1 MPAGRITSHRY
12 WPQLDGVRALAIAAV
27 VAFHLGYLRGGW
39 VGVDVFFVLSGYL
52 ITSLLRGLEA
62 RGPFAGL
69 EGFWGRRARRLL
81 PALLVLLGVL
91 SLYAALGG
99 PGLVAAQLRAPALA
113 TLFYVANWQQIVAG
127 HGYFAQFTAPGPL
140 QQTWSLAIE
149 EQYYLVWPLLLGG
162 LSWLFLRNG
171 HRTGE
176 KGERARRVGLVTT
189 VAVMA
194 AASAIWMG
202 VAAHLLGPNRA
213 YLGTDT
219 RAWELLL
226 GSVGA
231 LIWPLDERSPD
242 ERSGLWSVLGLLGLV
257 GVAGGAALAGG
268 PPWWVWN
275 GGLVAIAASAGLV
288 VLSCVRAPKGVLA
301 RALRLPPLR
310 WLGLISYSLY
320 LWHWPVIVLMTTDTT
335 GLDGG
340 ALLAARLAAM
350 TAVSAASFLLIER
363 PLRRAD
369 WAGLGRRLRIP
380 AFGFAAVGMAV
391 TAVVI
396 VVGTVAPPQASSG
409 QVSLVQ
415 GGPSP
420 AHRSTSTAGG
430 VPTDL
435 LTPTRIRLPK
445 ASSADPY
452 RLWIFGDSVMQD
464 SSLGV
469 QAALGATGG
478 VTTAVNSS
486 FGGWGLS
493 TDKVWPSDALA
504 IMAQN
509 RPQIAIATW
518 SWDDDLALDDPSA
531 YQRRI
536 DDVVRLLLQHGVS
549 LVVLLEFPAFGPN
562 TETALQLTEAQRLA
576 SWEQRLRSQHAWD
589 LAAQRAAAA
598 FPAHALYLQTHELF
612 APNGYF
618 SPWMRTAAGAWVRAR
633 KIDNTHFCPYG
644 AAELGALVTA
654 DLTPVL
660 GLGPMAPGWEE
671 GTWINDPRYNDPAG
685 ACPADQPP
693 TPNYRGVRIPVTASR
708 RR

>member
-1 MPAGRITSHRY
+1 MPAGNIRSHAY
-12 WPQLDGVRALAIAAV
+12 WPQLDGVRAIAIGVV

-52 ITSLLRGLEA
+52 ITGLLRRLEA

-69 EGFWGRRARRLL
+69 DGFWDRRARRLM
-81 PALLVLLGVL
+81 PAVLVLLVVL
-91 SLYAALGG
+91 SLYTALGG
-99 PGLVAAQLRAPALA
+99 PGVVAAQLRAPALA
-113 TLFYVANWQQIVAG
+113 TLFYVANWQQILAG
-127 HGYFAQFTAPGPL
+127 QGYFAQFTAPSPL
-140 QQTWSLAIE
+140 QHTWSLAIE

-162 LSWLFLRNG
+162 LSWLFLRG
-171 HRTGE
+171 RHGRTGQA
-176 KGERARRVGLVTT
+176 GRARRGGLVAT
-189 VAVMA
+189 VAVLA

-202 VAAHLLGPNRA
+202 FAAHLYGPNRA

-226 GSVGA
+226 GGMGA
-231 LIWPLDERSPD
+231 LVWPLDRCAPDARS
-242 ERSGLWSVLGLLGLV
+242 RLWSVLGPLGLAGVVV
-257 GVAGGAALAGG
+257 GTAKAGG

-275 GGLVAIAASAGLV
+275 GGLVAIAACAGLV
-288 VLSCVRAPKGVLA
+288 VLSCVKAPNGVLA
-301 RALRLPPLR
+301 RTLRLTPLR

-320 LWHWPVIVLMTTDTT
+320 LWHWPVIVLMTPDTT
-335 GLDGG
+335 GLEGA

-350 TAVSAASFLLIER
+350 TAASVASYLVIER

-369 WAGLGRRLRIP
+369 WAGLARRVRIP
-380 AFGFAAVGMAV
+380 AFGIAAAATVA

-396 VVGTVAPPQASSG
+396 VAGTVAPPQAGSG
-409 QVSLVQ
+409 RITQAQAPQSAA
-415 GGPSP
+415 S
-420 AHRSTSTAGG
+420 H
-430 VPTDL
+430 
-435 LTPTRIRLPK
+435 IRLPR
-445 ASSADPY
+445 ASASNPY

-504 IMAQN
+504 LMAQY

-536 DDVVRLLLQHGVS
+536 DDVVRVLLAHGVS

-562 TETALQLTEAQRLA
+562 NQATVQLTEAQRTA
-576 SWEQRLRSQHAWD
+576 AWEQRLRTQQAWD
-589 LAAQRAAAA
+589 LAAQRAVAA
-598 FPAHALYLQTHELF
+598 FPTHALYLQTHELF
-612 APNGYF
+612 APHGYF
-618 SPWMRTAAGAWVRAR
+618 SPWMRTAAGTWVRAR

-660 GLGPMAPGWEE
+660 GLGPMAPGWEV
-671 GTWINDPRYNDPAG
+671 GSWIHDPRYDDPAG

-693 TPNYRGVRIPVTASR
+693 TPDYRGVRIPVTASR
-708 RR
+708 RK